1 MSKDSVA
8 IFGGRGMLGVDV
20 ATACAAAGH
29 VVQAYDL
36 PEFDITDPDQVREAV
51 TACDVIVNCAAY
63 TDVDGAESNVSEAHR
78 VNATAVG
85 CLGELARE
93 YGKRVVH
100 ISTDFVFDGK
110 LDRPY
115 TEADEPA
122 PINEYG
128 KSKLAGERLLA
139 ESGCAHCVLRLEW
152 TYGVHGASFVT
163 KLIELAQVGN
173 TLRVVDD
180 QIGSPTA
187 TTVVAAAICEL
198 IEQKTEG
205 VYHLA
210 NSGYVSRFG
219 IAEFVVDRLGLD
231 VDVEPCPSSS
241 YETPARRPLNSRLD
255 CGKIQAL
262 LTTPLEP
269 WQGPLERFLRQ
280 IDEKH
285 SGYRRCGI
293 HRQQLR

>member
-1 MSKDSVA
+1 
-8 IFGGRGMLGVDV
+8 MLGADV
-20 ATACAAAGH
+20 ATACAAAGY

-51 TACDVIVNCAAY
+51 DACDVIVNCAAY
-63 TDVDGAESNVSEAHR
+63 TDVDGAESNAALAQK
-78 VNATAVG
+78 VNGEAVG
-85 CLGELARE
+85 RLGQLARE
-93 YGKRVVH
+93 CGKWVLH
-100 ISTDFVFDGK
+100 ISTDFVFDGA
-110 LDRPY
+110 LERPY
-115 TEADEPA
+115 VESDEAEPVNA
-122 PINEYG
+122 YG

-139 ESGCAHCVLRLEW
+139 ESGCSHCILRLEW

-198 IEQKTEG
+198 IERRTEG
-205 VYHLA
+205 IFHLA

-219 IAEFVVDRLGLD
+219 IAQFVVDQLGLD
-231 VDVEPCPSSS
+231 VVVEPCPSSS

-255 CGKIQAL
+255 CSKIQAL